1 MPPLKYLKK
10 QLPIQKGDNV
20 TIRDMFGHRFT
31 VKVDSVSW
39 YAIIAT
45 EPLTIDKFRGLQEI
59 PIVNNGFTVIAVNDK
74 EFNYNQFFNIF

>member
-1 MPPLKYLKK
+1 MPSLKYLKK

-20 TIRDMFGHRFT
+20 TIRDMFGLRFT